1 MTMTDIKLHFIK
13 RAPHYVGALVFII
26 SVALLSVSP
35 YSAGYDMSGYME
47 IAKNFISGH
56 GMVDPEGKLSL
67 HRLGYKLILSALMAS
82 GETEKEMFYIIFLFQ
97 IITCGLLALSIFIV
111 TYRLYGLSVA
121 VFVALLFPSN
131 LYFYNSLPLLGLDIT
146 WPLLIFCAL
155 GLYLNQSDNR
165 NTHMA
170 MIALSGICAGLAFW
184 IKEMGGVFFLLVPAI
199 YYLVERENPKRLVI
213 FYVSS
218 LSTIILSL
226 LVYFYIKSGSAGYM
240 SSDLSAEKHTVEGA
254 LSSVS
259 GFYDSNSVIS
269 FLKFMGTGLYKY
281 FFSSGYNQSLNNVYQ
296 IGILCLIGGAYT
308 LYELKTKKTGKE
320 IKKSHKILLV
330 TFVAYLPFIIWAGQ
344 WNMRPSAILV
354 TIIIPLIW
362 AAYILSKLYRIFP
375 SGMAILIAFF
385 MIFGVIETI
394 DAYNENKLGRPLIN
408 LFDYD
413 VFSYRMRGINI
424 GEWANDHLEDGQAV
438 AVSSADF
445 WQGAGW
451 VLDQDHKAYL
461 GLLPKINPGI
471 QVNSYVPRADV
482 EHKKYDLA
490 ILRFCPFFQ
499 RYGEVNLIN
508 TKDFKST
515 IRDKNIRL
523 FFSVNETAEYML
535 REWLRKHKNVKEYT
549 IRKNSTGAAFQYTG
563 TDLDKTW
570 IRLEGMGSEG
580 SYAVAFELLPGFTE
594 EPDPEGCFLD
604 EHLINYL
611 NNLKKDE
618 PNVYEWYKDNI
629 YLKALS
635 MTNEQFEEVMKTGT
649 CPAN

>member
-184 IKEMGGVFFLLVPAI
+184 IKEMGVCSFYWFPPFI
-199 YYLVERENPKRLVI
+199 IWSRENPKRLVI

-308 LYELKTKKTGKE
+308 LYELKTKKPEKRLKNPT
-320 IKKSHKILLV
+320 KSC
-330 TFVAYLPFIIWAGQ
+330 W
-344 WNMRPSAILV
+344 
-354 TIIIPLIW
+354 
-362 AAYILSKLYRIFP
+362 
-375 SGMAILIAFF
+375 
-385 MIFGVIETI
+385 
-394 DAYNENKLGRPLIN
+394 
-408 LFDYD
+408 
-413 VFSYRMRGINI
+413 
-424 GEWANDHLEDGQAV
+424 
-438 AVSSADF
+438 
-445 WQGAGW
+445 
-451 VLDQDHKAYL
+451 
-461 GLLPKINPGI
+461 
-471 QVNSYVPRADV
+471 
-482 EHKKYDLA
+482 
-490 ILRFCPFFQ
+490 
-499 RYGEVNLIN
+499 
-508 TKDFKST
+508 
-515 IRDKNIRL
+515 
-523 FFSVNETAEYML
+523 
-535 REWLRKHKNVKEYT
+535 
-549 IRKNSTGAAFQYTG
+549 
-563 TDLDKTW
+563 
-570 IRLEGMGSEG
+570 
-580 SYAVAFELLPGFTE
+580 
-594 EPDPEGCFLD
+594 
-604 EHLINYL
+604 
-611 NNLKKDE
+611 
-618 PNVYEWYKDNI
+618 
-629 YLKALS
+629 
-635 MTNEQFEEVMKTGT
+635 
-649 CPAN
+649 